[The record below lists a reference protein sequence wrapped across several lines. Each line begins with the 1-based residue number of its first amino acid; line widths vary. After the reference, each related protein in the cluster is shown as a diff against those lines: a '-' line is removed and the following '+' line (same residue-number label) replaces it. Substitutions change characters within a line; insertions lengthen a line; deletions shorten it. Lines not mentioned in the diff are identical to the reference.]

1 VKIGLGLPNADK
13 SLSTGRLLV
22 DIAHRAEAL
31 GFSSLA
37 TMMDRVNSAWKSAG
51 RGGR

>member
-1 VKIGLGLPNADK
+1 VRIGLGLPNADQ
-13 SLSTGRLLV
+13 SLSTGLG
-22 DIAHRAEAL
+22 DIAHQAEAL

-51 RGGR
+51 RGGK